1 MWLCCGSFN
10 DVSWSLLISRGDLA
24 TADAEIK
31 VPSAE
36 KSGPSMAFSC

>member
-1 MWLCCGSFN
+1 MG
-10 DVSWSLLISRGDLA
+10 

-36 KSGPSMAFSC
+36 NPELLTAPSFKMGLVGRNIALCASFSVAF